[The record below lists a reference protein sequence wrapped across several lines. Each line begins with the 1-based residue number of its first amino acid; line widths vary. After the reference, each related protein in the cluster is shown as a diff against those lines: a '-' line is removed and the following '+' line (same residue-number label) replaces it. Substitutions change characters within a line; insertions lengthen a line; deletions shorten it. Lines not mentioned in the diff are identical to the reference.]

1 MAGIRQLAG
10 AIVALAVL
18 AACGGGGDGGDS
30 GDSDFAN
37 ESAATIQKAS
47 VDDMKT
53 LDSLHMDG
61 SITQQGGEI
70 GLDLSLT
77 TEGDCSGTISR
88 GDSGNAEVIS
98 LDGASWFR
106 PDEEFWR
113 AQAGPAADQIIST
126 VGDDWVQLPEGD
138 ESFASFCDLN
148 ALLEQIEDDEDQ
160 KSSEKGET
168 EDVDGQEAIKLT
180 RDNADDEGGGTTT
193 VWVAVDDPH
202 HILKVERESG
212 DAPSSVSFSEFGE
225 DVSIEAPGDD
235 EVITVEELQQQ
246 TQPQ

>member
-1 MAGIRQLAG
+1 MAGIRQVAG

-18 AACGGGGDGGDS
+18 AACGGGGDGDDS
-30 GDSDFAN
+30 GDSEFAT

-88 GDSGNAEVIS
+88 GDSGNAEVVS
-98 LDGASWFR
+98 LEGTSWFR

-113 AQAGPAADQIIST
+113 AQGGPAADQIIST
-126 VGDDWVQLPEGD
+126 VGDNWVQLPEGD
-138 ESFASFCDLN
+138 ESFASFCDLDG
-148 ALLEQIEDDEDQ
+148 LLEQIENDDDE
-160 KSSEKGET
+160 KPSEKGET

-180 RDNADDEGGGTTT
+180 RENKEGGGTTT

-202 HILKVERESG
+202 HILKVEREGG
-212 DAPSSVSFSEFGE
+212 DSPSSVSFSEFGE
-225 DVSIEAPGDD
+225 DVSIEAPGAD

-246 TQPQ
+246 TQQQ

>member
-1 MAGIRQLAG
+1 VAGIRQVAG

-18 AACGGGGDGGDS
+18 SACGGDGDDS
-30 GDSDFAN
+30 GDSEFAG
-37 ESAATIQKAS
+37 ESAATIQKES

-98 LDGASWFR
+98 LDGTSWFR

-113 AQAGPAADQIIST
+113 AQGGPAADQIIST

-138 ESFASFCDLN
+138 ESFASFCDLDG
-148 ALLEQIEDDEDQ
+148 LLEQIEDDDDE
-160 KSSEKGET
+160 KPSEKGET

-180 RDNADDEGGGTTT
+180 RDNKEGGGTTT

-202 HILKVERESG
+202 HILKVEREG
-212 DAPSSVSFSEFGE
+212 GEAPSSVSFSEFGE
-225 DVSIEAPGDD
+225 DVSIESPGAD

-246 TQPQ
+246 TQQ

>member
-1 MAGIRQLAG
+1 MAGIRQVAG

-18 AACGGGGDGGDS
+18 AACGGGGDGDDS
-30 GDSDFAN
+30 GDSEFAT

-88 GDSGNAEVIS
+88 GDSGNAEVVS
-98 LDGASWFR
+98 LEGTSWFR

-113 AQAGPAADQIIST
+113 AQGGPAADQIIST
-126 VGDDWVQLPEGD
+126 VGDNWVQLPEGD
-138 ESFASFCDLN
+138 ESFASFCDLDG
-148 ALLEQIEDDEDQ
+148 LLEQIENDDDE
-160 KSSEKGET
+160 KPSEKGET

-180 RDNADDEGGGTTT
+180 RENKEGGGTTT

-202 HILKVERESG
+202 HILKVEREGG
-212 DAPSSVSFSEFGE
+212 DSPSSVSFSEFGE
-225 DVSIEAPGDD
+225 DVSIEAPGAD

-246 TQPQ
+246 TQQ

>member
-1 MAGIRQLAG
+1 M
-10 AIVALAVL
+10 V
-18 AACGGGGDGGDS
+18 
-30 GDSDFAN
+30 
-37 ESAATIQKAS
+37 
-47 VDDMKT
+47 
-53 LDSLHMDG
+53 
-61 SITQQGGEI
+61 
-70 GLDLSLT
+70 
-77 TEGDCSGTISR
+77 
-88 GDSGNAEVIS
+88 S
-98 LDGASWFR
+98 LDGTSWLR

-113 AQAGPAADQIIST
+113 AQGGPAADQIIST
-126 VGDDWVQLPEGD
+126 VGDNWVQLPEGD

-148 ALLEQIEDDEDQ
+148 GLLEQIEDDEDQ

-168 EDVDGQEAIKLT
+168 EENVLDGQEAIKLT

-212 DAPSSVSFSEFGE
+212 EAPSSVSFSEFGE

-246 TQPQ
+246 TQQQ